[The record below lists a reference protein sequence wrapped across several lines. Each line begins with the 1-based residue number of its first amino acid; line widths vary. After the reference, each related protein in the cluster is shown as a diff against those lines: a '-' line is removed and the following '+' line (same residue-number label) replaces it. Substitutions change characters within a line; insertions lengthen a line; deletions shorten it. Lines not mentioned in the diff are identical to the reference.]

1 MVSGIPKQDGRV
13 RKAGYYKYVW
23 RVRSVMCV
31 YVRMLTQ
38 DVASSTLSSALIYLF
53 LLLFAFLVGCCCC
66 CFSALSWLFM
76 QPTGLLHFV
85 SDRLQLTWLH
95 SDQNPPRTTPLRT
108 TQQTAHQDEEPLV
121 MESMNLLRVKIII
134 LMRQWLLM
142 ECINFFYWCIL
153 VWKGCVWIG
162 IQYCSVTR
170 TLFIYIIVWF

>member
-1 MVSGIPKQDGRV
+1 MVEWEL
-13 RKAGYYKYVW
+13 KAGYYKYVW